1 MNIMRSKDAINE
13 LFYNLLSDDQLF
25 AHWTRGTKI
34 STIATYLDQWN
45 KGLNEIFTSYPK
57 GSGKRYFSL
66 KLKEQM
72 FEKDPT
78 CSICGNRI
86 EDIKDAAM
94 DHHEQY
100 WKGGLT
106 VPENSRL
113 AHMFCNNRRSRHE

>member
-1 MNIMRSKDAINE
+1 MRSKDAINE

-34 STIATYLDQWN
+34 STVATYLDQWN
-45 KGLNEIFTSYPK
+45 KGLNEIFASYPK
-57 GSGKRYFSL
+57 GSGKRCFSL

-72 FEKDPT
+72 FETDPT

-106 VPENSRL
+106 VPDNSRL
-113 AHMFCNNRRSRHE
+113 AHRFCNNRRSRHE